1 MPSAGLE
8 NNPDSRRTGAIR
20 QPPATN
26 PEQRVSE
33 IIDDLARRSFEA
45 GAIDLFL
52 CEDHPPRMRIHGEVE
67 PAAGAPLE
75 HRTLADFWTRCGAD
89 PENDLERDLSY
100 VIPDGRRLRVNLY
113 RTLGLLSAVLRPIEE
128 DIPSFEQLGLPGDL
142 FAEWLQRRSGLILIT
157 GPTGCGKSTTLAS
170 CLQWINQRYRRH
182 VVTIEDPVEY
192 LFHNDRCYFSQR
204 EVRADTESF
213 STALRAS
220 LRQSPDVIL
229 LGEIRDEESALIAL
243 QAAET
248 GHLVLTTLHS
258 SGVIDTMER
267 LTNLFSEGQ
276 RESAIMLLSL
286 QLVGVLSQQL
296 LPRKDGGLFLAVEH
310 LHNEAAT
317 RKWIK
322 ERRYGEILDLM
333 HRGDSPLNCSFLRYL
348 VAASQQDLLDEQ
360 IARSAAPNPQDFDR
374 AMKGIE

>member
-1 MPSAGLE
+1 M
-8 NNPDSRRTGAIR
+8 
-20 QPPATN
+20 
-26 PEQRVSE
+26 SE
-33 IIDDLARRSFEA
+33 LIDELAERSFEA

-52 CEDHPPRMRIHGEVE
+52 CEDHPPRMRVHGEVE
-67 PAAGAPLE
+67 QAEGEPIK
-75 HRTLADFWTRCGAD
+75 HKILAEFWKRCGAD
-89 PENDLERDLSY
+89 PEKDLERDVSY
-100 VIPDGRRLRVNLY
+100 VIPGGRRLRVNLY

-128 DIPSFEQLGLPGDL
+128 DIPSFEHLGVPPDL
-142 FAEWLQRRSGLILIT
+142 LEVWLQRRAGLILIT
-157 GPTGCGKSTTLAS
+157 GPTASGKSTTLAS
-170 CLQWINQRYRRH
+170 CLQWINERYQRH

-192 LFHNDRCYFSQR
+192 LFHNKKSYFSQR
-204 EVRADTESF
+204 EVNADTASF
-213 STALRAS
+213 SSALRAS
-220 LRQSPDVIL
+220 LRQSPDIIL

-267 LTNLFSEGQ
+267 LTNLFSEPQ

-286 QLVGVLSQQL
+286 HLIGVLSQQL
-296 LPRKDGGLFLAVEH
+296 LPRKDGNLFLVVEH

-322 ERRYGEILDLM
+322 ERKYGEILDFM

-348 VAASQQDLLDEQ
+348 VAATEQDILDHDV
-360 IARSAAPNPQDFDR
+360 ARSAAPNPQDYDR
-374 AMKGIE
+374 AMKGIQ